1 MLVRGLLSF
10 IVVGVRRRFVLD
22 LGSVL
27 GMLINSLDKE
37 LKWIRSED
45 GGDDGLGWVVV
56 VVFVKRV
63 VFNMKFV
70 IDLSIEKVKAVG
82 LGMVVVVDGK
92 KGDVMGLLLL
102 RKGGCLLRVLLWEGL
117 LGIEGNNV

>member
-1 MLVRGLLSF
+1 MLVRGLSF
-10 IVVGVRRRFVLD
+10 IVVGVSRRFVLD
-22 LGSVL
+22 LGRVL

-37 LKWIRSED
+37 LKCIRSEH
-45 GGDDGLGWVVV
+45 GGDDGLWWVVV

-82 LGMVVVVDGK
+82 LGIVVVLDGK
-92 KGDVMGLLLL
+92 KGDAMGLLLLL
-102 RKGGCLLRVLLWEGL
+102 RKGGCLLRVLLWEGW